1 MKLRDIQLGMARA
14 LRVPEPLRQHEREH
28 AFAAQIARGN
38 DRLAPVDQL
47 DIYREQFTIRHLDA
61 LAEDFEAVRAVLG
74 GRVFDHLASRFLVE
88 RPPDMVSLN
97 DLGRDFPA
105 YIAAAELPHQP
116 LVAELARLDWA
127 FVEAYFARDRPPLD
141 PARLEAARARL
152 DDAVVVFDD
161 TLSLH
166 RFAYPV
172 HLLRHA
178 IAYGE
183 SWALPDPRPSAV
195 VVHRQNLVLAW
206 KELDELELAALEA
219 LGDGRSLGAALDAL
233 AAARPTDAARLE
245 ENIGSYF
252 CAWVEDGWVRDVV
265 LDDGKPA

>member
-116 LVAELARLDWA
+116 LV
-127 FVEAYFARDRPPLD
+127 DRPRSQHRAAGVQVVVLQGQAEAH
-141 PARLEAARARL
+141 ARSLGPIKPGEHRKRLRQPGRRVDQERL
-152 DDAVVVFDD
+152 DDLA
-161 TLSLH
+161 
-166 RFAYPV
+166 
-172 HLLRHA
+172 LR
-178 IAYGE
+178 
-183 SWALPDPRPSAV
+183 R
-195 VVHRQNLVLAW
+195 R
-206 KELDELELAALEA
+206 LAA
-219 LGDGRSLGAALDAL
+219 
-233 AAARPTDAARLE
+233 
-245 ENIGSYF
+245 
-252 CAWVEDGWVRDVV
+252 
-265 LDDGKPA
+265 